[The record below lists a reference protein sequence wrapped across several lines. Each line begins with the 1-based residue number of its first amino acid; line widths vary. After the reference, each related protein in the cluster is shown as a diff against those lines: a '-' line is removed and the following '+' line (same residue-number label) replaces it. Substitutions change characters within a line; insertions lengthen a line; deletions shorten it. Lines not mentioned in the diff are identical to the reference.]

1 MCLGGP
7 GLCERLIGTLKNLVN
22 KVASDNRKSWHKHL
36 VFVLWE
42 IRETPHST
50 TGVPP
55 APLAWRRVPRDPL
68 AILKYTMT
76 GKVELPLNLGKL
88 PVNIW
93 TS

>member
-1 MCLGGP
+1 
-7 GLCERLIGTLKNLVN
+7 
-22 KVASDNRKSWHKHL
+22 
-36 VFVLWE
+36 VLWE